1 MEKISVITQKNV
13 KNDLT
18 RGGVKMVSFICKRK
32 KMFITFLCIRAHL
45 RI

>member
-1 MEKISVITQKNV
+1 MEKISVIMQKNV

-18 RGGVKMVSFICKRK
+18 RGGVKMVSFICRQK
-32 KMFITFLCIRAHL
+32 KMFITFLLICAHL

>member
-18 RGGVKMVSFICKRK
+18 NK
-32 KMFITFLCIRAHL
+32 KEKTHTKVAGAGSG
-45 RI
+45 